1 MRYSDHKQF
10 EYDPEAFKLSD
21 TTTALKIY
29 DEYVRK
35 YSPRGMLPKFFEVDP
50 GQAIDPVRHFPV
62 SERTQF
68 TPRSPIELPSIIKF
82 SKPDWRLSRNVI
94 QPKRPTELY
103 VSHLSLK
110 QLDYFPTLGDLVSWG
125 GYRWEVVSAIPPP
138 EAYWGQTNV
147 WLGLLIEVSLAA
159 DGDARPVQD
168 YTEPAPS
175 EIRPSSDAASPV
187 NAVRY

>member
-1 MRYSDHKQF
+1 MKYSAHKEF
-10 EYDPEAFKLSD
+10 EYDPQVFTLSD

-35 YSPRGMLPKFFEVDP
+35 FSPVQTPKFFEVDSNQP
-50 GQAIDPVRHFPV
+50 IDPVRHFPTAP
-62 SERTQF
+62 RTKH
-68 TPRSPIELPSIIKF
+68 TARSPISLPAIVKF
-82 SKPDWRLSRNVI
+82 SKPDWRLNRNTQ
-94 QPKRPTELY
+94 QPRRPTELY

-110 QLDYFPTLGDLVSWG
+110 NLDYFPTLGDTVSWG
-125 GYRWEVVSAIPPP
+125 GYRWEIVSAVPPP

-147 WLGLLIEVSLAA
+147 WLGLLVELSLAT

-168 YTEPAPS
+168 YTSLAPS
-175 EIRPSSDAASPV
+175 EIRQVASEPASQ